1 MGEAYDALR
10 ARLRHVATLRSVE
23 AVLGWDQE
31 TNMPPAAAPLRA
43 EQLTLMARLAHEAF
57 TSSEIGD
64 LIAASEGEPDVGGD
78 AVELANLRE
87 IRRDWERARK
97 LPNDLVAEISQTSS
111 RAMEAWKQARGD
123 SDFSTFRPWLEK
135 QIELARTKAEA
146 YGVPAGGET
155 YDALVDDYEPEM
167 RATELERL
175 FAPLREATVEMLE
188 AVRQR
193 RHVGDAEMLD
203 VEIPIPD
210 QERFNAY
217 VLKQIGFQM
226 NAGRLDTST
235 HPFSTGI
242 GPGDTRVTT
251 RFQPDQ
257 FVDALGSTMHE
268 AGHAMY
274 EQGIPRERRF
284 GQPLAESVSLGI
296 HESQSRLW
304 ENHVG
309 RSAAF
314 WCWAGREARRFF
326 SPVLDHIDADS
337 LFPAVNTIKPHP
349 IRVESDELTYN
360 LHIMLRF
367 DLERAMVRGDLAVRD
382 LPAAWNDR
390 MRSDLGLEID
400 RDDRGCLQDI
410 HWSMGAIG
418 YFPTYTLGNL
428 YGAQFW
434 QTLQREQTD
443 VDEQMS
449 LGRFEGVL
457 DWLRERIH
465 VHGRRFPAPELC
477 RRVTGRDL
485 DPKAL
490 IEHLGS
496 KVDAVYPR
504 VGAASS

>member
-1 MGEAYDALR
+1 
-10 ARLRHVATLRSVE
+10 
-23 AVLGWDQE
+23 
-31 TNMPPAAAPLRA
+31 
-43 EQLTLMARLAHEAF
+43 
-57 TSSEIGD
+57 
-64 LIAASEGEPDVGGD
+64 
-78 AVELANLRE
+78 
-87 IRRDWERARK
+87 
-97 LPNDLVAEISQTSS
+97 
-111 RAMEAWKQARGD
+111 
-123 SDFSTFRPWLEK
+123 
-135 QIELARTKAEA
+135 
-146 YGVPAGGET
+146 
-155 YDALVDDYEPEM
+155 
-167 RATELERL
+167 
-175 FAPLREATVEMLE
+175 
-188 AVRQR
+188 VRQR
-193 RHVGDAEMLD
+193 RHIGNADALD
-203 VEIPIPD
+203 VEIPVTE

-217 VLKQIGFQM
+217 VLKQIGFRTD
-226 NAGRLDTST
+226 AGRLDTST

-251 RFQPDQ
+251 RFQSDQ

-284 GQPLAESVSLGI
+284 GQPLAEAVSLGI

-314 WCWAGREARRFF
+314 WRWAADEARRFF
-326 SPVLDHIDADS
+326 APVLDGIAPES
-337 LFPAVNTIKPHP
+337 FFPAVNTIKPHP

-367 DLERAMVRGDLAVRD
+367 DLERAMVRGDLSVRD

-390 MRSDLGLEID
+390 MRSDLGLEIEHD
-400 RDDRGCLQDI
+400 AQGCLQDI

-434 QTLQREQTD
+434 QTLQHEHGEVDRE
-443 VDEQMS
+443 MS
-449 LGRFEGVL
+449 HGRFDVVL

-465 VHGRRFPAPELC
+465 AHGRRFPAPELC
-477 RRVTGRDL
+477 RRVTGHDL
-485 DPKAL
+485 DPGAL
-490 IEHLGS
+490 IEHLS
-496 KVDAVYPR
+496 TKVDAIYPQ